1 LTVDAR
7 FGRRGDDDAVTT
19 SDPTDPT
26 DPTVPTDATGAPTSA
41 VPADPAAYDSERSA
55 AARRRGLS
63 TPYIPGGRDPDQ
75 AGAERAERRDLRIL
89 VGMVVAIVLAGFV
102 FGILAALLGFDGLV
116 ARPA

>member
-1 LTVDAR
+1 LTVDTR
-7 FGRRGDDDAVTT
+7 IGRRGDDDAVT
-19 SDPTDPT
+19 STDPT
-26 DPTVPTDATGAPTSA
+26 DATDPTRAPRPAPPTA

-75 AGAERAERRDLRIL
+75 AAAERADRRNLRIL
-89 VGMVVAIVLAGFV
+89 LAMVIAIVLAGFL